1 MALQSVPAEAGRATK
16 ESNMKSIKED
26 VPNADQREVETRRI
40 GLQDK
45 LVEKVVDTKEDK
57 LAQKDALKERQ
68 RLQGHE

>member
-1 MALQSVPAEAGRATK
+1 
-16 ESNMKSIKED
+16 MKSIKED

-45 LVEKVVDTKEDK
+45 LVEKVVDAKEDK
-57 LAQKDALKERQ
+57 SAQKDSLKERQ